1 MIAYNVIQTGSQGNA
16 VIVQEN
22 ILIDVGVA
30 FVKVEPYLKDIKLVL
45 LTHRHSDHFRPST
58 IRRMAHDKPLLQFG
72 CGPWMVKPLVEAG
85 VARSQI
91 DVLNEKM
98 AYPYKWKN
106 DDAKYVTVIPVSV
119 FHDVP
124 NYGFKLL
131 FQNGKVFYATD
142 LGTLSGIVARKYD
155 LYLLEANYKEDELRM
170 RMDEK
175 IANGQFPYEQ
185 RVLRYHLS
193 EKQAN
198 DWLYA
203 NMDYGKSEYVFLHQH
218 VDKEKSDEGP
228 DSQL

>member
-58 IRRMAHDKPLLQFG
+58 IRRMAHDKPLLRFG

-85 VARSQI
+85 VAMSQI
-91 DVLNEKM
+91 DVLREKI
-98 AYPYKWKN
+98 AYNYGICN
-106 DDAKYVTVIPVSV
+106 VIPVPV

-124 NYGFKLL
+124 NYGYKLH
-131 FQNGKVFYATD
+131 FQQGKVFYATD
-142 LGTLSGIVARKYD
+142 LGTLSGIVAKNYS
-155 LYLLEANYKEDELRM
+155 LYLLEANYKEDELRT

-185 RVLRYHLS
+185 RVIRYHLS

-218 VDKEKSDEGP
+218 VDKEKCDEGP